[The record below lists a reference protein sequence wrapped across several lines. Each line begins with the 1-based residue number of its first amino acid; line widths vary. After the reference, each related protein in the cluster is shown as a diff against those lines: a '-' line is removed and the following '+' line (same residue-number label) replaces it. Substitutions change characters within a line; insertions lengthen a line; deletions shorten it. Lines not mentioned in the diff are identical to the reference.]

1 MTEQPQKYMMF
12 RDREDLCYG
21 RCSSISVLAG
31 QRTAILV
38 NDFNFSGSLY
48 YTVGSV
54 SRNTAIIT
62 WFKSE
67 YYSTGKC
74 PSVALLTHQ
83 DNTYAIEVHSTN
95 ALSMECRYYI
105 LSINRETNI
114 VSVGTGMRLE
124 RGVYPKVCV
133 VNNDHIIVVYSASS
147 LGSTIYFAVRKLVP
161 SGLGIDWKTR
171 RGEFPE
177 RGTDVSIASSR
188 DKIIVVYRHGISSK
202 TISSR
207 VGILN
212 TQTFEINWGE
222 VCKLVP
228 KQHHLHGGVYPS
240 VGLNCHNNIM
250 VSYQSFF
257 SRSLAF
263 VYGEINDTS
272 IQWFYDTKEV
282 EGASGEY
289 PSIAFSDEGR
299 IYDFHK
305 VVFGNTLYLRIGSVV
320 NQRIT
325 NAENARPPEQHNE
338 DPLQPT
344 GQV

>member
-1 MTEQPQKYMMF
+1 MTEQLRLPQKYMTF
-12 RDREDLCYG
+12 RDRQDLGYG
-21 RCSSISVLAG
+21 RYSSISVLAG
-31 QRTAILV
+31 QHTAILV

-54 SRNTAIIT
+54 SKNKANIT
-62 WFKSE
+62 WFRSVF
-67 YYSTGKC
+67 YSTGKC

-83 DNTYAIEVHSTN
+83 DNTYAIEVHSTR
-95 ALSMECRYYI
+95 ALSQECRYYI
-105 LSINRETNI
+105 WSIDRETNR
-114 VSVGTGMRLE
+114 VSEGRGMKLE

-133 VNNDHIIVVYSASS
+133 VNNDHIIVVYSVSS
-147 LGSTIYFAVRKLVP
+147 WGSTIYFAVGKLVP

-177 RGTDVSIASSR
+177 RGTDVSIASSM

-202 TISSR
+202 AISSR

-212 TQTFEINWGE
+212 TQTYEINWGE

-228 KQHHLHGGVYPS
+228 EGHLHGGVYPS

-263 VYGEINDTS
+263 V
-272 IQWFYDTKEV
+272 
-282 EGASGEY
+282 
-289 PSIAFSDEGR
+289 
-299 IYDFHK
+299 
-305 VVFGNTLYLRIGSVV
+305 
-320 NQRIT
+320 
-325 NAENARPPEQHNE
+325 
-338 DPLQPT
+338 
-344 GQV
+344 